1 MKIWQIIIIKS
12 LKILFPVGLIILVV
26 YLIYQDLDFAGE
38 RLLVHSAA
46 SKSILV
52 NGPGPDN
59 RLAGVQSE
67 QGEKFWTIII
77 DPVYW
82 QLTLPRR
89 YEEIEIEIVFQAPG
103 VSLVQFGGLMTAK
116 GWNYQWTG
124 LKNDVWENISWPCLV
139 DSERNWR
146 LCQKEKN
153 YQSIERFLLAPPTN
167 KKISNYNFPLPEA
180 FARLA
185 VDNYNNQVDWQD
197 YDYLIG
203 VYQPPVP
210 VGEWWRQ
217 TLQYQ
222 VDDLYL
228 AGNVVQ
234 FALSAPGIDK
244 NNQLVKIKE
253 LRFILRKEP
262 ITARNFLPKLWQGLK
277 FFLK

>member
-197 YDYLIG
+197 
-203 VYQPPVP
+203 
-210 VGEWWRQ
+210 
-217 TLQYQ
+217 
-222 VDDLYL
+222 DD
-228 AGNVVQ
+228 
-234 FALSAPGIDK
+234 
-244 NNQLVKIKE
+244 
-253 LRFILRKEP
+253 
-262 ITARNFLPKLWQGLK
+262 
-277 FFLK
+277 